1 LGEDPS
7 QRSVEV
13 EGRREAAAFKE
24 VYPLLEP
31 YVYAAITKDPKTLG
45 LVYVVIEPTLQPGEK
60 ETLERIKSI
69 LIETLDVNLNELG
82 SREEAEKLLK
92 KRIEEAVRDYKIKL
106 QPEAID
112 KIEYYLVRDLVKYG
126 RIDPLMYDHMIED
139 ISCDGPG
146 IPIYVWHREYESIPT
161 NISFESDEELDSFV
175 IRLAYLAGKHISI
188 ANPILDASLPD
199 GSRIQLTLG
208 KEVTRR
214 GSTFTI
220 RRFRADPL
228 TVTDLIMFNTL
239 TAEMAAWFWL
249 AIEKKANLI
258 IGGGTASG
266 KTTTLNAL
274 SAFIPPDSK
283 VITIEDTPE
292 LNLPH
297 QNWIPSVARTGFG
310 PAGSSAEITLFDLL
324 KAAMRQRPDYIIVG
338 EVRGEEAFT
347 LFQAMATGH
356 GGLSSIHCD
365 SVQAALNRL
374 ESEPMNIPRS
384 LLTTLN
390 AVAMQ
395 SRIRIKGRTARRI
408 GHVAEIAGLDPVSK
422 DIITSD
428 VYRWDPVED
437 AFKYSGRSLIAEKI
451 RERFGLSEDEV
462 ERELERRRTV
472 LEWMVKAG
480 IRRYDAV
487 GRAVREYYADP
498 DRTYQRAR
506 LELSL

>member
-1 LGEDPS
+1 
-7 QRSVEV
+7 
-13 EGRREAAAFKE
+13 
-24 VYPLLEP
+24 
-31 YVYAAITKDPKTLG
+31 
-45 LVYVVIEPTLQPGEK
+45 
-60 ETLERIKSI
+60 
-69 LIETLDVNLNELG
+69 
-82 SREEAEKLLK
+82 
-92 KRIEEAVRDYKIKL
+92 
-106 QPEAID
+106 
-112 KIEYYLVRDLVKYG
+112 
-126 RIDPLMYDHMIED
+126 M
-139 ISCDGPG
+139 
-146 IPIYVWHREYESIPT
+146 
-161 NISFESDEELDSFV
+161 
-175 IRLAYLAGKHISI
+175 
-188 ANPILDASLPD
+188 
-199 GSRIQLTLG
+199 
-208 KEVTRR
+208 
-214 GSTFTI
+214 
-220 RRFRADPL
+220 
-228 TVTDLIMFNTL
+228 
-239 TAEMAAWFWL
+239 FWL

-428 VYRWDPVED
+428 VYRWDPRRGCLQV
-437 AFKYSGRSLIAEKI
+437 
-451 RERFGLSEDEV
+451 FG
-462 ERELERRRTV
+462 
-472 LEWMVKAG
+472 
-480 IRRYDAV
+480 
-487 GRAVREYYADP
+487 
-498 DRTYQRAR
+498 
-506 LELSL
+506 